1 MTDKHS
7 GNIKILL
14 IEDDR
19 LVSRLIQDMLAKVS
33 EINCE
38 IEWFER
44 LTPALE
50 RLGKNAIDVVLL
62 DLFLPDSAGID
73 TLVKVQACSSGIPVL
88 VLTGLDD
95 ESTAIKAMQV
105 GAQDYLVKGRED
117 VFHFIRAIRYAIER
131 KRIQEALKKAL
142 FEMEEQVAART
153 ADLTIA
159 NAQLTEEIKERQEA
173 EESLK
178 QAYIELKET
187 QSRFIQAAK
196 MQVVGGLASG
206 VAHEV
211 KNPLAIISQGVDYL
225 NKKVPLDDENI
236 SLTLKYMNDAVMRAN
251 DIIIGLLDFASLS
264 KLEVAPHDLKM
275 VLENSLLLVR
285 HQFVKNHIQLVEEF
299 ADGIPQINIDK
310 NRIEQVFLNLFMN
323 SADAMPSAGV
333 LTIRTRIEKIPVMT
347 EGAGRRKGDVINPEE
362 KVVIV
367 EVEDTGAGIPQE
379 IIDKVF
385 DPFFTTKRG
394 KGGTGLGL
402 SIAKNIMEMHRG
414 RIDIVNKKEG
424 GIKATLIFRIQG

>member
-1 MTDKHS
+1 MTEKH
-7 GNIKILL
+7 GRTVKIIL

-19 LVSRLIQDMLAKVS
+19 LVSRLIQDMLAKVG
-33 EINCE
+33 EIDCQT
-38 IEWFER
+38 EWFER
-44 LTPALE
+44 LTPGLE
-50 RLGKNAIDVVLL
+50 RLKKNDADVVLL
-62 DLFLPDSAGID
+62 DLFLPDSEGID
-73 TLVKVQACSSGIPVL
+73 TLVKVQAVSSGIPVL

-153 ADLTIA
+153 SDLTIS
-159 NAQLTEEIKERQEA
+159 NAQLTAEIKERQKA

-178 QAYIELKET
+178 LAYTELKET

-225 NKKVPLDDENI
+225 NKKVPAADENI
-236 SLTLKYMNDAVMRAN
+236 TLTLKYMNDAVMRAN
-251 DIIIGLLDFASLS
+251 DIITGLLDFASLS
-264 KLEVAPHDLKM
+264 KLDVSPHDLKS
-275 VLENSLLLVR
+275 VLENSLLLVK
-285 HQFVKNHIQLVEEF
+285 HQFVKNHIQLVENLD
-299 ADGIPQINIDK
+299 AGIPPINIDK

-323 SADAMPSAGV
+323 SADAMPSGGA
-333 LTIRTRIEKIPVMT
+333 LSISMRIEKIPVMT
-347 EGAGRRKGDVINPEE
+347 EGAGRRKSDVIQPEE

-367 EVEDTGAGIPQE
+367 EVEDTGTGIPQE

-402 SIAKNIMEMHRG
+402 SIVKNIMEMHRG
-414 RIDIVNKKEG
+414 RIDIANKKDG
-424 GIKATLIFRIQG
+424 GTRATLIFRMRD

>member
-1 MTDKHS
+1 M
-7 GNIKILL
+7 

-19 LVSRLIQDMLAKVS
+19 LVAKLIQDMLAKVD

-38 IEWFER
+38 TEWFER
-44 LTPALE
+44 LAPALD
-50 RLGKNAIDVVLL
+50 RLAKNDIDVVLL

-73 TLVKVQACSSGIPVL
+73 TLVKVQTRCPVIPIL

-95 ESTAIKAMQV
+95 ESTALKAMQS

-131 KRIQEALKKAL
+131 KRIQEALKRTL
-142 FEMEEQVAART
+142 SEMEEQVAART
-153 ADLTIA
+153 SDLTAA
-159 NAQLTEEIKERQEA
+159 NAQLSAEVEERQKA
-173 EESLK
+173 EEALK
-178 QAYIELKET
+178 QAYTELKET

-211 KNPLAIISQGVDYL
+211 KNPLAIISQGVEFL
-225 NKKVPLDDENI
+225 NKKLPLDDENV
-236 SLTLKYMNDAVMRAN
+236 SLTLKYINDAVMRAN
-251 DIIIGLLDFASLS
+251 DIITGLLDFASLS
-264 KLEVAPHDLKM
+264 KLDVSPHDLKI
-275 VLENSLLLVR
+275 VLENSLLLVK
-285 HQFVKNHIQLVEEF
+285 HQFVKNHIQLNEDIG
-299 ADGIPQINIDK
+299 AGIPQISIDK

-323 SADAMPSAGV
+323 SADAMPSGGALNISMRVENIPATGEGV
-333 LTIRTRIEKIPVMT
+333 
-347 EGAGRRKGDVINPEE
+347 GRRKGDILKPEE
-362 KVVIV
+362 KVVV
-367 EVEDTGAGIPQE
+367 VRVEDTGTGIPQE

-402 SIAKNIMEMHRG
+402 SIVKNIMEMHG
-414 RIDIVNKKEG
+414 GKVDIANKKEG
-424 GIKATLIFRIQG
+424 GTRATLIFRIQDQASVS